1 MMRTF
6 SLRPLLSCFLV
17 AASLLWANSFSFAQD
32 ENSPDARPN
41 ILWITIEDW
50 SPYLSCY
57 GTKGIDTPNVDK
69 LASEGVRYEWA
80 FTTSPVCSTSRSAM
94 MTGFHQNYIRAH
106 QHRTAEKQPL
116 PHGIRPIPHLM
127 ADAGYFTAVMSW
139 KIDCNFLPDTKGELF
154 EGTDW
159 SQRKEGQPF
168 FARITYGG
176 THRIWKRDPENPID
190 PAEVEVPPQYPDTPF
205 VRRDIANGYEAM
217 QLVDR
222 EVGELLQR
230 LEDEGLADNT
240 VVIFIG
246 DHGIC
251 QIRGKQFLYDEGT
264 RIPMIVRW
272 PGQVKSGTV
281 NTDLAS
287 SLDICQTILDIA
299 GAKSPVPLHGVNL
312 FGPKLAERKHL
323 FAARDKMDKTRDSMR
338 SIRSKDHKLILNL
351 MPERAYCQYSRYK
364 EGAYPL
370 LAEMNIMN
378 LEGKLTPEQ
387 AAFFA
392 SSKPEIELF
401 DLKKDP
407 HEVDNVADDPAYAE
421 VKGKLL
427 EKLNDW
433 RQDVIDDQGV
443 TDEFR
448 GTGIFPEMPEGVN
461 VDDWVEVHAD
471 EYDFDKYG
479 YPGWFPTRTLE
490 DWKKAREKWEP
501 WVFRSTDSDME
512 RPEVTH
518 SDKKKKKK

>member
-1 MMRTF
+1 MKFLFLQFLRT
-6 SLRPLLSCFLV
+6 
-17 AASLLWANSFSFAQD
+17 SLLAAVVVLGAGCFAAARGAD
-32 ENSPDARPN
+32 TPDNRPN

-57 GTKGIDTPNVDK
+57 GTRGIHTPHVDR
-69 LASEGVRYEWA
+69 LAAEGVRYEWA

-94 MTGFHQNYIRAH
+94 MTGFHQNFIRAH
-106 QHRTAEKQPL
+106 QHRTEEKQPL

-127 ADAGYFTAVMSW
+127 AEAGYFTAVMSW
-139 KIDCNFLPDTKGELF
+139 KIDCNFLPDSKGELF

-159 SQRKEGQPF
+159 SQREEGQPF

-176 THRIWKRDPENPID
+176 TRRIWKRDPENPVD
-190 PAEVEVPPQYPDTPF
+190 GAEVEVPLQYPDTPF

-272 PGQVKSGTV
+272 PGQVAPGTV
-281 NTDLAS
+281 NTDLVS
-287 SLDICQTILDIA
+287 SLDLCRTVLDIA
-299 GAKSPVPLHGVNL
+299 GAESPVPLHGVNL
-312 FGPKLAERKHL
+312 FGPELAKREYL

-338 SIRSKDHKLILNL
+338 SIRTKDHKLILNL
-351 MPERAYCQYSRYK
+351 MPERAWCQYSRYK

-370 LAEMNIMN
+370 LAEMNILN

-392 SSKPEIELF
+392 ASKPEIELF
-401 DLKKDP
+401 DLEVDP
-407 HEVDNVADDPAYAE
+407 HEVHNVAADPDYAE
-421 VKGKLL
+421 VRGRLL
-427 EKLNDW
+427 EELNRW
-433 RQDVIDDQGV
+433 RRDVIDDQGV

-448 GTGIFPEMPEGVN
+448 GAGIFPEKPEGVN
-461 VDDWVEVHAD
+461 VDEWVEAHAA
-471 EYDFDKYG
+471 EYDFDRYG
-479 YPGWFPTRTLE
+479 YPGWFPTRPLE
-490 DWKKAREKWEP
+490 DWKEARAKWEP
-501 WVFRSTDSDME
+501 WVFRSPESGME
-512 RPEVTH
+512 RPEITH
-518 SDKKKKKK
+518 SDKKKTKKK